1 MAPPQKRVLI
11 EDPSIE
17 FKDEDAANSIK
28 QLFVYLWDNK
38 DVFDA
43 FTNKFLVPYC
53 EELME
58 TDPFKVD

>member
-1 MAPPQKRVLI
+1 MLI
-11 EDPSIE
+11 DDASIE
-17 FKDEDAANSIK
+17 FKDEDAPQSIK

-53 EELME
+53 EELMK
-58 TDPFKVD
+58 TDPAKVD